1 MRFLTHTVTHTR
13 KRDNGIQS
21 NRKDSPTDRKGHKRL
36 RKQKT
41 LPSQSVG
48 KDEVAMHFNIKIKLP
63 DDPLPA
69 DDFPLHAKLFVSED
83 LLCVPKQHISIII
96 QETAKPLVNQGFQ
109 CFKCAKA
116 HIKLSPLSVN
126 CQGTNHLLGDFHD
139 QIQMDLVVHCG
150 ADGTAVHFSLSI
162 SPTSTTH
169 YRKSV
174 QSAPGVLTKKQKNV
188 STVTPATL
196 KRNLASINARFRKAL
211 NSHSAYESWDFELN
225 SCCT

>member
-1 MRFLTHTVTHTR
+1 
-13 KRDNGIQS
+13 
-21 NRKDSPTDRKGHKRL
+21 
-36 RKQKT
+36 
-41 LPSQSVG
+41 
-48 KDEVAMHFNIKIKLP
+48 MHFNIKIKLP

-174 QSAPGVLTKKQKNV
+174 QSAPGVLTKKQKNL